1 LAQKQA
7 KKKVLG
13 RGLGALIPE
22 PEISGGDRSREVQI
36 GQIDLNP
43 LQPRRRFDDET
54 IEELAESIR
63 RHGII
68 QPLVVTPVP
77 GGRYRLIAGE
87 RRLRAA
93 IRATLQKVPV
103 VIRREESR
111 EDVLAVA
118 LIENIQRENLNPI
131 DEARAYEQLHGE
143 FGLTQEE
150 IAAQVGRSRSAV
162 ANSIR
167 LLRLPERVQE
177 MLSDGRLSTGHARA
191 LLALESRSEQERLAK
206 RIVEG
211 GLNVRQAEALTSEP
225 VDKSVKKEK
234 SKDVFTR
241 DAEEKLTR
249 ALHSR
254 VEIDRRRRGGTI
266 RIAFSSEDELIRLY
280 EILSGQ
286 RRKA

>member
-22 PEISGGDRSREVQI
+22 PEIAVGDRPREVEI

-54 IEELAESIR
+54 IEELSESIK

-77 GGRYRLIAGE
+77 GGRFRLIAGE

-93 IRATLQKVPV
+93 TRAKLQKVPV

-131 DEARAYEQLHGE
+131 DEARAYEQLHDE

-150 IAAQVGRSRSAV
+150 IAEQVGRSRSAV

-167 LLRLPERVQE
+167 LLRLPDRVQE

-206 RIVEG
+206 RILDG

-234 SKDVFTR
+234 TKDVFTR